1 MVKMIN
7 KLTGTEMWVDESRV
21 MEYKALGHLCTAP
34 TIDDLTREVDTSELK
49 KAIKRVA
56 SKKKV

>member
-21 MEYKALGHLCTAP
+21 MEYKALGHLRTAP

>member
-1 MVKMIN
+1 MIN

-21 MEYKALGHLCTAP
+21 MEYKALGHLRTAP